1 MFSLFWF
8 WQSLAVGRGRVLV
21 ASTYRHS
28 EKDVEKGFKAQ
39 KYDGD
44 ILEDLD
50 VIFFVK
56 MADGLH
62 TYKDIV
68 GYDS

>member
-1 MFSLFWF
+1 M
-8 WQSLAVGRGRVLV
+8 LV
-21 ASTYRHS
+21 ASMYRQS